1 MSNVLSKEERK
12 VDEPKLPP
20 DDLSDL
26 TEDEKKQVEV
36 FNKDLEEYK
45 KPSKTKIE
53 KVLDFETELDK
64 WVWERLPLSNA
75 QKEQMLY
82 EIFVDG
88 DNNSENKINVKP
100 NSIEDDR
107 GIKSI

>member
-100 NSIEDDR
+100 NSIEDD
-107 GIKSI
+107 

>member
-26 TEDEKKQVEV
+26 TEEEKKQVEV

>member
-26 TEDEKKQVEV
+26 TEDEKKQVEL

-100 NSIEDDR
+100 NSIEDD
-107 GIKSI
+107 